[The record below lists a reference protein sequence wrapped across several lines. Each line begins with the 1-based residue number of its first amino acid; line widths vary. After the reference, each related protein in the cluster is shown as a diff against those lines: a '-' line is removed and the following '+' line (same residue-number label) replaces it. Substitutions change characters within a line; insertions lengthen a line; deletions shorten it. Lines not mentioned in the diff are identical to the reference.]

1 MPESKTIAAMLKKFN
16 FGCFIGIE
24 KIIDQ
29 SLQSGILTGLK
40 TLSEFDAGK

>member
-24 KIIDQ
+24 KKYQ
-29 SLQSGILTGLK
+29 SKYAIWNSDRIQNLRTFEL
-40 TLSEFDAGK
+40 